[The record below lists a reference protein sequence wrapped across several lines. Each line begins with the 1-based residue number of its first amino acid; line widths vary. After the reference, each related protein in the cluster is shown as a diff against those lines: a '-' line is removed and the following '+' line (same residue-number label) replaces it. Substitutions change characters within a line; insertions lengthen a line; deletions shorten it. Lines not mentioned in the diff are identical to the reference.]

1 MPSIV
6 TRFRFGDTPLEIAQE
21 QELKITVEQVI
32 AVLREKESEWN
43 IHKPRK

>member
-6 TRFRFGDTPLEIAQE
+6 TRFRFGDTPLEIAKV
-21 QELKITVEQVI
+21 LNITVEQVV